1 MEQYQK
7 ILQFLLTIP
16 GSVKVNDNQIRM
28 HCPVCN
34 NKNNKLY
41 VGLSHN
47 PVFIGKGLKVLGYGC
62 KHCLFSGNV
71 GKKFYDTLG
80 IKVDKDLMPTQT
92 IKSGVLK
99 NINTITK
106 YETMN
111 LKIPDFIRP
120 EDEFKMDY
128 LSKRFNRKL
137 TMKDIQ
143 TYKIVLNVQ
152 DLYDF
157 NNLSIYQFIDPNDK
171 KAKMSI
177 KYLIEEF
184 SKHFVG
190 MLSVDNNKINLRNI
204 DSEKLK
210 SKRYMVHVINKNIGN
225 PYLYIPSTKID
236 LLTPNPIICLAEG
249 NYDIIGAKELYYLE
263 DRTDV
268 IFAAIGTRTAYKRA
282 LTQIMK
288 MTGFINAQV
297 HIFAD
302 NDNDTNLQWYV
313 DMFKEWRHLFD
324 TIHIHYNIAND
335 ANGKPCKDFGN
346 LSNPV
351 ELKTYDI

>member
-7 ILQFLLTIP
+7 ILQLLLTIP
-16 GSVKVNDNQIRM
+16 GSIRVNDNQIRM

-34 NKNNKLY
+34 KKESKLY
-41 VGLSHN
+41 VGLSRN
-47 PVFIGKGLKVLGYGC
+47 PIFTSKGLKILGYNC

-80 IKVDKDLMPTQT
+80 IKVDKDLLQIQHYKPGM
-92 IKSGVLK
+92 LK

-106 YETMN
+106 YETLN

-120 EDEFKMDY
+120 EDEFKMEY
-128 LSKRFNRKL
+128 LNKRFNRKL
-137 TMKDIQ
+137 SIKDII
-143 TYKIVLNVQ
+143 TYKIVLNVK

-157 NNLSIYQFIDPNDK
+157 NKLDILEYVDKTDK
-171 KAKMSI
+171 KACMTT
-177 KYLIEEF
+177 KYLIDEY

-190 MLSVDNNKINLRNI
+190 MLSVDNNKINLRNVN
-204 DSEKLK
+204 SEKFK

-236 LLTPNPIICLAEG
+236 LLTLNPVICIAEG
-249 NYDIIGAKELYYLE
+249 NYDILGAKELYFLE

-268 IFAAIGTRTAYKRA
+268 VFAAIGTRTAYKRA
-282 LTQIMK
+282 LSQIMK
-288 MTGFINAQV
+288 MTGFINAQI

-302 NDNDTNLQWYV
+302 NDKDTNLQWYV

-324 TIHIHYNIAND
+324 TIHIHYNIAVDKN
-335 ANGKPCKDFGN
+335 NVPCKDFGN

-351 ELKTYDI
+351 ELQSYEI

>member
-7 ILQFLLTIP
+7 ILQFLLTVP
-16 GSVKVNDNQIRM
+16 GSIRVNDNQIRM

-34 NKNNKLY
+34 KKESKLY
-41 VGLSHN
+41 VGLSRN
-47 PVFIGKGLKVLGYGC
+47 PIFVSKGIKVLGYNC

-80 IKVDKDLMPTQT
+80 IKVDKDLLPTGNVKT
-92 IKSGVLK
+92 GVIKS
-99 NINTITK
+99 INNITK
-106 YETMN
+106 YETLN

-120 EDEFKMDY
+120 EDQFKLDY
-128 LSKRFNRKL
+128 LNKRFNRKL
-137 TMKDIQ
+137 TIKDII
-143 TYKIVLNVQ
+143 TYKIVLNLK

-157 NNLSIYQFIDPNDK
+157 NKMSIYQFIDKNDT
-171 KAKMSI
+171 KAKMST
-177 KYLIEEF
+177 KYLIDEYT
-184 SKHFVG
+184 KHFVG
-190 MLSVDNNKINLRNI
+190 MLSVDNNKVNLRNI
-204 DSEKLK
+204 NSEKLK
-210 SKRYMVHVINKNIGN
+210 NKRYMVHVINKEIGN

-236 LLTPNPIICLAEG
+236 LLAPNPVICIAEG
-249 NYDIIGAKELYYLE
+249 NYDILGAKELYFLE

-288 MTGFINAQV
+288 MTGFINAQI

-302 NDNDTNLQWYV
+302 NDKDTNLQWYV
-313 DMFKEWRHLFD
+313 DMFKDWRHLFD
-324 TIHIHYNIAND
+324 TIHIHYNVAVDKDGN
-335 ANGKPCKDFGN
+335 PCKDFGN

-351 ELKTYDI
+351 ELQSYDI